1 MCEINVIEQVRNVAR
16 TTLVADAW
24 QRGQSLVL
32 HGWIYGL
39 EDGRLHDLQTSLI
52 AGTELDQQIDQAVLA
67 VQSRYLN
74 GSKK

>member
-1 MCEINVIEQVRNVAR
+1 VRNVAR

-24 QRGQSLVL
+24 KRGQALIL

-52 AGTELDQQIDQAVLA
+52 SGSELDQVIEQAVLA
-67 VQSRYLN
+67 VQVRYQN
-74 GSKK
+74 APKKSL